1 MARRLDSRSARG
13 ARVVSSRATMTV
25 GRNGHVAA
33 AAYPMRQP
41 GATALAVL
49 EGDRSS
55 PPMGIITDD

>member
-1 MARRLDSRSARG
+1 
-13 ARVVSSRATMTV
+13 MTV